1 MSEQSNLTRGLT
13 QKAEDDYYS
22 QEIKNLE
29 MLDYYANK
37 MDEIYHYKDYV
48 LFFPVLEKQLINIE
62 RWKLFRNICI
72 VVLCA
77 RLLFTKPDWCT
88 RMAGEVHLDCSV
100 NTSDGTEYF
109 TVTSYFLD
117 AYNFEIASW
126 FLMLLLILYDLFNLE
141 VNAGLVFT
149 YCILFVFD
157 IISGFFYMNDI
168 ISLKVNHLSAFIF
181 LVLYT

>member
-1 MSEQSNLTRGLT
+1 MSQQSAHRPSVTR
-13 QKAEDDYYS
+13 KAEEDIYS

-29 MLDYYANK
+29 MLDYYARK

-48 LFFPVLEKQLINIE
+48 LFFPVMEKQLLNIE

-72 VVLCA
+72 IVLCV

-88 RMAGEVHLDCSV
+88 QMAGEVTADCSRNIND
-100 NTSDGTEYF
+100 NTHYF
-109 TVTSYFLD
+109 TVTTFFLD
-117 AYNFEIASW
+117 TYNFEIASW

-141 VNAGLVFT
+141 VNAGLVFG

-168 ISLKVNHLSAFIF
+168 IKLKINHLTAFIF
-181 LVLYT
+181 LVLYM